1 MARIDRL
8 RLIAVSVSALILSTA
23 AGASGAFNPPIL
35 LRQADHLR
43 LKDVAVNKTSVAVG
57 WQEGSR
63 PGELRVRISLDGG
76 IKFKGAYQ
84 VAGLGSQGV
93 SLAIC
98 GGRVWAVSAARFPGD
113 AEKDSDLLLSSR
125 VLTTSERTQVF
136 LTQPAQ
142 VHRILSPQLA
152 CVGER
157 LLAMGWLDRVG
168 KDTRAKLRL
177 RDLSTLTTAATDRLF
192 DLGPAHPRGG
202 LAVAAT
208 NAAVHV
214 AWSKGDQQDLRYKR
228 ILVGS
233 GSEPDI
239 TPTRTR
245 TVATGATVWPQL
257 AARGGKVVLAYTDD
271 GRILFQSSADGGAT
285 LSEPRMLV
293 RAGSLA
299 NRSRA
304 TSIDLRSS
312 RIVVEGMRPPP
323 RSPGGDLIP
332 YRLESRDAG
341 VTWTKLRL
349 GNRGIRVGALRPM
362 KGGGSLL
369 LEGWHDDWDLVD
381 YIRFQREKR

>member
-8 RLIAVSVSALILSTA
+8 RLIAGSVAALVLSTA
-23 AGASGAFNPPIL
+23 AGASAAFNPPIL
-35 LRQADHLR
+35 LREADHLR

-76 IKFKGAYQ
+76 SKFKGAYQ

-98 GGRVWAVSAARFPGD
+98 GGRVWAVSAAHFPGD
-113 AEKDSDLLLSSR
+113 SEKDSDLLLSSR
-125 VLTTSERTQVF
+125 VLTSSERTQVF

-142 VHRILSPQLA
+142 AHRVLSPQLA

-157 LLAMGWLDRVG
+157 LLAMGWLERVG

-177 RDLSTLTTAATDRLF
+177 RDLSSLTTAATDRLF
-192 DLGPAHPRGG
+192 DLGPAHPKGG

-208 NAAVHV
+208 DSAAYV

-233 GSEPDI
+233 GGDPDI
-239 TPTRTR
+239 TPTRTQI
-245 TVATGATVWPQL
+245 VATGAAIWPQL
-257 AARGGKVVLAYTDD
+257 AARGRKVVLAYTDD
-271 GRILFQSSADGGAT
+271 GRILFRSSTDGGAI
-285 LSEPRMLV
+285 LSEPGTLV
-293 RAGSLA
+293 RAGSLT

-323 RSPGGDLIP
+323 RSPRGDLIP
-332 YRLESRDAG
+332 YRLESRDSG
-341 VTWTKLRL
+341 FTWSKLRL
-349 GNRGIRVGALRPM
+349 GNRGIRMGALRPV

-369 LEGWHDDWDLVD
+369 LEGWHDDGDFVD
-381 YIRFQREKR
+381 YVRFQREKR